1 MGGRGN
7 GGKKSSGGGG
17 SQPSDQN
24 TQMQA
29 QQAQMQAQQTQMQ
42 AQMQAQMDAARKAEE
57 AEQKRLAAEKAE
69 AERQQAIQSENQK
82 AADFRYSAESN
93 LQKNFQSM
101 AANQQR
107 LDQQAAQNARQT
119 PVGGSG
125 YNIET
130 AQQQKIAAAGGA
142 GGVAGPAATNS
153 PGAGQM
159 GITQAMALNAGTGG
173 TKQSSNFSLPT
184 ATGLQFGG
192 M

>member
-1 MGGRGN
+1 MGGRGD

-24 TQMQA
+24 SQMQA

-42 AQMQAQMDAARKAEE
+42 TQMQAQMDAARKAEE
-57 AEQKRLAAEKAE
+57 AEQKRLVAEKAE

-93 LQKNFQSM
+93 LQKNFRSM

-125 YNIET
+125 YSIET

-142 GGVAGPAATNS
+142 GGVAGPAATNA

-159 GITQAMALNAGTGG
+159 GVPQAMALNAGTGG